1 MKVDANL
8 GTSAFQV
15 ASSKMKNSENKFAQI
30 LHEAQGTDDQKKLM
44 EACQEFESIFVYK
57 MISQMREAIPEGGL
71 IPKSQG
77 EKIFQDM
84 LDEQYALKISKSGG
98 MGLAKILYDSL
109 SANLNGGQNKVQQD
123 TTDSSQ

>member
-8 GTSAFQV
+8 GTSALQM

-30 LHEAQGTDDQKKLM
+30 LHKAQGTDDQKKLM
-44 EACQEFESIFVYK
+44 EACQEFESVFVHK